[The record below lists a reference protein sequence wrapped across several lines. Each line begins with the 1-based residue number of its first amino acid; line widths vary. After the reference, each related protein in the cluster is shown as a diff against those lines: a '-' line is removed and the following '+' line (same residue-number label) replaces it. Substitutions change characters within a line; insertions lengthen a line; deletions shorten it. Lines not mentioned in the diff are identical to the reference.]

1 MVSIVGGAACSPLE
15 ADMAE
20 RVGRLLAQ
28 RGVVVVT
35 GGRGGVMEAACRGA
49 QAAGGLT
56 LGLLP
61 GAGWQEA
68 NAFLDLALPTN
79 LGDARN
85 ALVARAGEAVIAI
98 GGGPGTL
105 SEIGLALKAGR
116 RVVGLHSWAAQDG
129 AGKAAQILVAQ
140 TPEEA
145 VSLALDEAYGG
156 EMIGG
161 PWLT

>member
-1 MVSIVGGAACSPLE
+1 
-15 ADMAE
+15 MAE

-28 RGVVVVT
+28 RGVVVLT

-56 LGLLP
+56 VGLLP
-61 GAGWQEA
+61 GADWQEA

-85 ALVARAGEAVIAI
+85 ALVARAGQAVIAI

-116 RVVGLHSWAAQDG
+116 RVVGLRSWAAQDG
-129 AGKAAQILVAQ
+129 AGKAAQILEAES
-140 TPEEA
+140 PEEA
-145 VSLALDEAYGG
+145 VSLALDEAPGE